1 MYGKFILFGL
11 IILGIAFVRVI
22 RPKSMKYLTF
32 LEVFKR
38 VPLVLKKYKW
48 HMFFFA
54 VIYFEKNYVDK
65 LNDPIRYGLNLDFTN
80 YIYYLEKPFI
90 HLLQKGILNTNTVFA
105 VYFTYIVGSL
115 YLLLYIFINYFSVTY
130 FAFIDRRKLA
140 NTMVLNYMVIYL
152 ISIPFYLFM
161 PVDVTGQVHPKMQ
174 TLLYDLSPWYHNFFV
189 SVDPFDNCMP
199 SLHIAIPLGML
210 IFIMM
215 ERKRTRTKEY
225 NRFIGLLVAVNVFF
239 TFAIIYL
246 GIHWYIDILG
256 GVLIALFGVYI
267 IKRIEPGLWK
277 KINTIEFELRI
288 YLDMVQPRN
297 TSKMI
302 HLRRILAFFIDV
314 ILIGI
319 PAVLIYGF
327 PGSYIVP
334 DEPSLIFFFILLF
347 IYWTSMEYAVHT
359 TLGKMLFG
367 MKITDHFNTPKDELP
382 KKLLMV
388 WNEMD
393 TKREKLKVIKSTRSL
408 LAIMFDFSFVFMPL
422 FLFVGIIPSI
432 SGNIPIVFLI
442 SCALFF
448 SYFFISRI
456 FFSSGLGG
464 FIAKKLISN
473 IGIEYQR
480 RYGHVMF
487 HAKRI
492 IYKTFTFLIVADAL
506 ADLLIK
512 WIFKGKESDIHRLH
526 RIKRRGS
533 ARKIIKGNDGSLS
546 GTEGQD

>member
-1 MYGKFILFGL
+1 
-11 IILGIAFVRVI
+11 
-22 RPKSMKYLTF
+22 MKYFTL
-32 LEVFKR
+32 LEIFKR

-54 VIYFEKNYVDK
+54 VIYFEKNYVDN
-65 LNDPIRYGLNLDFTN
+65 LNDPIRYGLNLDFTH

-90 HLLQKGILNTNTVFA
+90 HLIQKGILDTNTVFA

-130 FAFIDRRKLA
+130 FAVIDRRKLA

-174 TLLYDLSPWYHNFFV
+174 TLLYDLSPWYHQFFV

-210 IFIMM
+210 IFVLI
-215 ERKRTRTKEY
+215 ERKRTKTKEY
-225 NRFIGLLVAVNVFF
+225 NRFIRLLVAVNIFF

-267 IKRIEPGLWK
+267 VKRIESGLWR

-288 YLDMVQPRN
+288 YLDMVQPKR
-297 TSKMI
+297 TSNMM

-319 PAVLIYGF
+319 PSFIILGL
-327 PGSYIVP
+327 PKSYMVP
-334 DEPSLIFFFILLF
+334 DEPSLIFFFVMLF
-347 IYWTSMEYAVHT
+347 LYWTLTEYIIHT
-359 TLGKMLFG
+359 TLGKWLFG
-367 MKITDHFNTPKDELP
+367 MKITDHFNTPKNELP
-382 KKLLMV
+382 KKLLKV
-388 WNEMD
+388 WEEMD
-393 TKREKLKVIKSTRSL
+393 SKREKLMVINSTRSL
-408 LAIMFDFSFVFMPL
+408 LAIMFDFSFVFMPI
-422 FLFVGIIPSI
+422 FLVVGIIPAI
-432 SGNIPIVFLI
+432 SGNTPVVFLI

-448 SYFFISRI
+448 SYFFVSRI
-456 FFSSGLGG
+456 FFASGLGA
-464 FIAKKLISN
+464 FIARKLISN

-480 RYGHVMF
+480 RYGHIMF

-492 IYKTFTFLIVADAL
+492 LYKTFTFLIVANAL

-512 WIFKGKESDIHRLH
+512 WIFKGKESDIHKKY
-526 RIKRRGS
+526 RIKRRIS
-533 ARKIIKGNDGSLS
+533 SKKSHQTNRSSLS
-546 GTEGQD
+546 QNEASDLQN